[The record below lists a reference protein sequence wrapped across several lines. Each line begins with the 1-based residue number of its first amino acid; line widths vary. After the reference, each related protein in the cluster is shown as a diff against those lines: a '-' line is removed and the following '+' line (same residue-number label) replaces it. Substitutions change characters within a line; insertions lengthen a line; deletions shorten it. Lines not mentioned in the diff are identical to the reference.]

1 MQTTKNQLSPTKV
14 ELTVIADQ
22 AFLDKVKGHILTDF
36 AKSMNISGF
45 RKGHAPKALV
55 EKQADPAALQGQFL
69 DHAVNDLYVDAVAS
83 EKLRPV
89 AQPEVNV
96 TKFVP
101 FSTLEFKATVEVV
114 GKITLPDYK
123 KIKLAKKVEAT
134 TDKDVTAVIDDL
146 RRRDSLKTEVKRAA
160 KDGDETVIDFRG
172 VDAKTK
178 EPLEG
183 GAGTDYPLVLG
194 SNTFIPGFEP
204 EVVGMK
210 PDEEKTFNIT
220 FPADYGM
227 EDLQNKKVSFTVK
240 LKTVREVELA
250 KLDDEFAA
258 KVGPFK
264 TVAELKADIKKQL
277 QVEKDSEAQRTL
289 ENNLLAEIA
298 EKAKADIPTVLIDEE
313 IDRMEDEER
322 RNLVYR
328 GVTWEEHLKQ
338 EGKTDKEHREGL
350 REGADA
356 RVKTGLVLG
365 EIAEAEGVTYTDKEL
380 DARIKELKAQ
390 YQDKQMQAE
399 LDKPENRRE
408 LGSRILTE
416 KTITLLV
423 SYAASKNE

>member
-14 ELTVIADQ
+14 ELTVVADQ
-22 AFLDKVKGHILTDF
+22 AFLDKVKDHVLGDL
-36 AKSMNISGF
+36 AKNMNISGF
-45 RKGHAPKALV
+45 RKGHAPKTLV
-55 EKQADPAALQGQFL
+55 EKQANPATLQSEFL
-69 DHAVNDLYVDAVAS
+69 DHAVNDLYVEAVAG

-123 KIKLAKKVEAT
+123 KIKMVKKTEAT
-134 TDKDVTAVIDDL
+134 TEKDVIAVIDDL
-146 RRRDSLKTEVKRAA
+146 RRRDSIKTEVKRAA
-160 KDGDETVIDFRG
+160 KDGDETVIDFKG

-178 EPLEG
+178 KPISG
-183 GAGTDYPLVLG
+183 GAGTDYPLTLG
-194 SNTFIPGFEP
+194 SGAFIPGFEP
-204 EVVGMK
+204 EIVGMK
-210 PDEEKTFNIT
+210 PAEEKTFDIT
-220 FPADYGM
+220 FPADYGV
-227 EDLQNKKVSFTVK
+227 EELQSKKVSFTVT
-240 LKTVREVELA
+240 LKAVREVELA
-250 KLDDEFAA
+250 KLDDAFAA

-277 QVEKDSEAQRTL
+277 EVEKDAEAQRTL
-289 ENNLLAEIA
+289 ENDLLAEIA

-313 IDRMEDEER
+313 IDRMEEEER
-322 RNLVYR
+322 RNLIYR
-328 GVTWEEHLKQ
+328 GLTWEEHLKQ

-350 REGADA
+350 RESAEA

-365 EIAEAEGVTYTDKEL
+365 EIAETEGITYTDKEL
-380 DARIKELKAQ
+380 DGRINALKQQ

-408 LGSRILTE
+408 LGSRLLTE
-416 KTITLLV
+416 KTIERLV
-423 SYAASKNE
+423 GYAAEK